1 MNEQKKLAQRL
12 DRARRELD
20 ECAETLARIARDVET
35 IDRTKLDLVG
45 TKEFASMAGLDTA
58 TIATYATRG
67 TLPEPVAA
75 LACGRIWNRTDVEG
89 WIKKR
94 GRR

>member
-35 IDRTKLDLVG
+35 IDRTKPDLVG
-45 TKEFASMAGLDTA
+45 QKEIAAMAKMNPSTLGVY
-58 TIATYATRG
+58 ISRG
-67 TLPEPVAA
+67 KLPEPVAV
-75 LACGRIWNRTDVEG
+75 LACGRIWNRADIAS
-89 WIKKR
+89 WIKAR
-94 GRR
+94 GR